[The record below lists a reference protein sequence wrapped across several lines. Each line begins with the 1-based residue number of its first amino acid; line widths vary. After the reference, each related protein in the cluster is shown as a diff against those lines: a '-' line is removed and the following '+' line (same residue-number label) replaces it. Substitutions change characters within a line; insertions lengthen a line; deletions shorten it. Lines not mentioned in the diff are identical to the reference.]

1 MTIEVKMRQLLS
13 LKNLK
18 RKKAFVHCAIPDIEI
33 ALHFETL
40 IVSHEDWIQ
49 DLSFSEEEI
58 DWESVRKRPCST
70 HAMYIVHST
79 LVLLGKLD
87 YYIN

>member
-1 MTIEVKMRQLLS
+1 MM
-13 LKNLK
+13 
-18 RKKAFVHCAIPDIEI
+18 PY
-33 ALHFETL
+33 
-40 IVSHEDWIQ
+40 EDWIQ